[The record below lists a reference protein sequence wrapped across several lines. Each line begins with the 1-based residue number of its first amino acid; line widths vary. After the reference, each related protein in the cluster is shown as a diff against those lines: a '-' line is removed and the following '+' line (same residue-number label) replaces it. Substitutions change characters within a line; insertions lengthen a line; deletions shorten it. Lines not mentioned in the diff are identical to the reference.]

1 MARFLIHLTRG
12 PEDPTVAALGL
23 LVARTALAEGHEVC
37 VFLAGDA
44 TLLAR
49 GEVRA
54 STVGRGTGAAADHM
68 DALVADGATIWVSGM
83 SAAARGVT
91 EEDVSPF
98 GGRFAMPDVLV
109 RESLASDRQFTY

>member
-1 MARFLIHLTRG
+1 M
-12 PEDPTVAALGL
+12 AALGL

-49 GEVRA
+49 EEVRA
-54 STVGRGTGAAADHM
+54 SVVGRGTGAVADHVA
-68 DALVADGATIWVSGM
+68 ALVDGGVRIWVSGM
-83 SAAARGVT
+83 SAAARGID
-91 EEDVSPF
+91 EADLA
-98 GGRFAMPDVLV
+98 GLQAAFAMPDVLV